1 MGLSTTVYSNHA
13 HENPVLLPEE
23 TAVPWTET
31 GKSEGAASLSGDG
44 ALGASPGPT
53 LLFQGGPQ
61 EEAETQA
68 SVLGEEGRVG
78 EGALEVGNDH

>member
-1 MGLSTTVYSNHA
+1 MLMKTQCCSLRKRPSRGQRQ
-13 HENPVLLPEE
+13 
-23 TAVPWTET
+23 

-78 EGALEVGNDH
+78 EGALEVGKNH